1 MKPSKYSLSIILI
14 CKWYFLKIFLK
25 LNFWNRVADMQERKT
40 FPSFILQNIFGLV
53 TESAKDRLEIKTF
66 MIIGHDLFES

>member
-1 MKPSKYSLSIILI
+1 MILF
-14 CKWYFLKIFLK
+14 KDFLK
-25 LNFWNRVADMQERKT
+25 LNFWNRLPDMQERKT
-40 FPSFILQNIFGLV
+40 FRSFILQNIFGLV

>member
-1 MKPSKYSLSIILI
+1 MILF
-14 CKWYFLKIFLK
+14 KDFFKVEFLEQSGRHAGKKNI
-25 LNFWNRVADMQERKT
+25 
-40 FPSFILQNIFGLV
+40 SFIHLKNIVGLV